1 MAFGKISFDIYGQIE
16 GRWSVY
22 SQSKYREAAI
32 EEAKELL
39 GTGDFEAVKVVR
51 EDERSGEEETVFSE
65 ESRKKPKGLTVV
77 PIEEAPLCEAL
88 EDAYAFEARKM
99 TSRVLR
105 KYLDEHGMTA
115 FELMHDY
122 GKIKSFT
129 RNEDF
134 LTKAVHAIARAQSK
148 GTDVK
153 HYERVDTLFSM
164 IEQMTDRAESIEGD
178 NRYYDLFKKSGLDQM
193 FETVY
198 RDVDEENQ
206 GFRIRT
212 ALSKYL
218 GEMADWQAKLLLMV
232 EQAEKKPT
240 EKAYQYID
248 EIMAEIFDGTEA
260 LREVMGVQKNR
271 AETLESL
278 AQLSVGRLD
287 ENPKTIEAL
296 KRFNAVKAE
305 RSLPHTRSVML
316 DRINRELGSTRPLT
330 NNGREEDREAFTN
343 VLDQLIKNHA
353 LSGENKIG
361 EAATLRAKSLF
372 VNEGEDESWEK
383 AIDDMLSLL
392 DTRAGQF
399 AYLVDLCTTDFG
411 IKHQP
416 YIIEKL
422 QEIINSLNVITDLV
436 DEEADRRGVIRGAA
450 TVRDRLLSTN
460 LPEEWRLR
468 FARTIYTLLMEYE
481 KGDKSKS
488 VTSKA
493 KSQQGSANK
502 EGDSKV
508 SYKFLNRKLVDT
520 GKYIFREGEAGT
532 EAYLIS

>member
-65 ESRKKPKGLTVV
+65 ESKKKPKGLTVV

-178 NRYYDLFKKSGLDQM
+178 NRYYDLFKNLVWIKC
-193 FETVY
+193 
-198 RDVDEENQ
+198 
-206 GFRIRT
+206 
-212 ALSKYL
+212 SK
-218 GEMADWQAKLLLMV
+218 
-232 EQAEKKPT
+232 
-240 EKAYQYID
+240 
-248 EIMAEIFDGTEA
+248 
-260 LREVMGVQKNR
+260 
-271 AETLESL
+271 
-278 AQLSVGRLD
+278 
-287 ENPKTIEAL
+287 
-296 KRFNAVKAE
+296 
-305 RSLPHTRSVML
+305 RSTGM
-316 DRINRELGSTRPLT
+316 STRK
-330 NNGREEDREAFTN
+330 
-343 VLDQLIKNHA
+343 IKGSA
-353 LSGENKIG
+353 
-361 EAATLRAKSLF
+361 
-372 VNEGEDESWEK
+372 
-383 AIDDMLSLL
+383 
-392 DTRAGQF
+392 
-399 AYLVDLCTTDFG
+399 
-411 IKHQP
+411 
-416 YIIEKL
+416 
-422 QEIINSLNVITDLV
+422 
-436 DEEADRRGVIRGAA
+436 
-450 TVRDRLLSTN
+450 
-460 LPEEWRLR
+460 
-468 FARTIYTLLMEYE
+468 FARRFQNTWARWPIGRPSCCSWLSRL
-481 KGDKSKS
+481 KKADGKS
-488 VTSKA
+488 VPVHRRNY
-493 KSQQGSANK
+493 G
-502 EGDSKV
+502 
-508 SYKFLNRKLVDT
+508 
-520 GKYIFREGEAGT
+520 
-532 EAYLIS
+532 